1 MSHRAIQQSRKKAS
15 MLTRLASRLLQL
27 ITKLREL
34 LHYLY
39 LYANLLVSD
48 YAVDIELAT
57 LSVEFFVRLHFY
69 CWWMFVELFYANKGR
84 KFPLK
89 TQLFIMTCQLTQQF
103 RRHTS
108 ISQAQASSVLVAVVC
123 TSRKVKVLYNFPN
136 PHTPF
141 KSTNSTHFN
150 AHTHTHM
157 GEKPLALLPSSIRPR
172 EGELEA
178 KLHIIKTFYNIN
190 WSLPASAFSQ

>member
-69 CWWMFVELFYANKGR
+69 C
-84 KFPLK
+84 
-89 TQLFIMTCQLTQQF
+89 
-103 RRHTS
+103 
-108 ISQAQASSVLVAVVC
+108 
-123 TSRKVKVLYNFPN
+123 
-136 PHTPF
+136 
-141 KSTNSTHFN
+141 
-150 AHTHTHM
+150 
-157 GEKPLALLPSSIRPR
+157 
-172 EGELEA
+172 
-178 KLHIIKTFYNIN
+178 
-190 WSLPASAFSQ
+190 